1 MFALFAKLAIAE
13 ALPKMQHAVIGQVN
27 ILDKFVFEDAAQVI
41 NCDPVANEQLIVS
54 AEFEKCLNES
64 LLVSKLSKAAP
75 EYAKLLANAGVE

>member
-13 ALPKMQHAVIGQVN
+13 ALPKIQDAVIGQVN
-27 ILDKFVFEDAAQVI
+27 ILAKLVFDPAAQLI
-41 NCDPVANEQLIVS
+41 NAVPVANEQDIVS
-54 AEFEKCLNES
+54 AEFEKCLNVS